1 MKTVWEYIKTED
13 QQICIWRAFG
23 TAVCLRVPER
33 IEGCPVTEIGPY
45 AFSASERPKRF
56 AAEPERIRRITVQ
69 DGILDSGEMP
79 GEAAAGERLEEV
91 ILPDTVSVIGDY
103 AFYGCRRL
111 KRIGF
116 SDTLSRIGSGAFI
129 GCGSLDTFLFR
140 ERKTGK
146 NSLSQMLSELR
157 QAVTAEITGTVEGKE
172 RRSCLVFP
180 GYYEMSV
187 ENVPARIFE
196 VHYQG
201 TGYRYR
207 QCFRDGSVDY
217 KAYDALF
224 GLAKNQEPHQILTRL
239 AYCRIRYPEG
249 LGDEARTEY
258 LDYFSAYAREAGEIL
273 LEKDDLEAVRLIA
286 EAGGFD
292 GKTRKKNRLQQDAME
307 AEARPAADGAGDF
320 YMASLGETGF
330 GIGASGSGKGKKP
343 AEEEP
348 RDALDVMTELAARLG
363 RTECLSY
370 LMDCRYRRQGRKK
383 QNRQFDL

>member
-1 MKTVWEYIKTED
+1 M
-13 QQICIWRAFG
+13 R
-23 TAVCLRVPER
+23 
-33 IEGCPVTEIGPY
+33 
-45 AFSASERPKRF
+45 
-56 AAEPERIRRITVQ
+56 
-69 DGILDSGEMP
+69 ILDSGEMP

-224 GLAKNQEPHQILTRL
+224 GLAKNQEPHQILTPAGILQDPVSGRAGRRGQNRISGLFQRL
-239 AYCRIRYPEG
+239 CPGSRRNPAGKRRSGGGAPDRGGGRVRRKDQKKELASAGCPGGGGASCRRRRRRFLYG
-249 LGDEARTEY
+249 VAGGDRIWDRRFQVRKREEAGRRRTE
-258 LDYFSAYAREAGEIL
+258 RCAGC
-273 LEKDDLEAVRLIA
+273 D
-286 EAGGFD
+286 
-292 GKTRKKNRLQQDAME
+292 
-307 AEARPAADGAGDF
+307 DGAG
-320 YMASLGETGF
+320 GPTGKNRMSVLSD
-330 GIGASGSGKGKKP
+330 GLPLPQTGKEK
-343 AEEEP
+343 
-348 RDALDVMTELAARLG
+348 TEQAV
-363 RTECLSY
+363 
-370 LMDCRYRRQGRKK
+370 
-383 QNRQFDL
+383 